1 MSEFNAATQTYTGNT
16 STEVTFSGGQ
26 MVTTEK
32 ASNEFQAH
40 TGFEAPGDLMST
52 AKSATGSPV
61 VGRGVEMT
69 DTIQAH
75 GYRMTLAM
83 AIELGFVSKDLGGNF
98 VPTAE
103 GKAGATHADAPLSES
118 ALASGGT
125 AEEAAESTFTATPE
139 GEAALSEIMAVTSMD
154 TQINALNSILRNDG
168 EIEPAALNRLA
179 SQAGVEPSEMAA
191 VIERAHDGMQEAVL
205 KHLAPF
211 GVYDH
216 AAFTAFVHG
225 SPETH
230 QRLLASVR
238 DLMMSN
244 STKGLESL
252 ARDFAECADTVDPEG
267 VGAALGA
274 AGIPFTVRPN
284 GAFVLDLKSKGMG
297 QVAFREAV
305 RAGIIRLGQG

>member
-1 MSEFNAATQTYTGNT
+1 MSEFNAATQTYTGNA
-16 STEVTFSGGQ
+16 STEVTLSSGQ
-26 MVTTEK
+26 MVTTAK
-32 ASNEFQAH
+32 VSNEFKAH
-40 TGFEAPGDLMST
+40 GGFESPGDLMST
-52 AKSATGSPV
+52 ARGASGSPV
-61 VGRGVEMT
+61 VGRQLGMA

-83 AIELGFVSKDLGGNF
+83 AMELGFVSKDLAGNF
-98 VPTAE
+98 VATAE
-103 GKAGATHADAPLSES
+103 GQAGATHSDAAKTAS

-125 AEEAAESTFTATPE
+125 AEEAAESTFMATPE
-139 GEAALSEIMAVTSMD
+139 GEAALSEIMAATSMD
-154 TQINALNSILRNDG
+154 TQVNALNSILRNDG
-168 EIEPAALNRLA
+168 EIEPLALNRLA
-179 SQAGVEPSEMAA
+179 SQAGIEPSEMAEI
-191 VIERAHDGMQEAVL
+191 IERAHDGMQEAVL

-230 QRLLASVR
+230 ARLLASVR

-267 VGAALGA
+267 VAAALGA
-274 AGIPFTVRPN
+274 AGIPFTVKQS

-297 QVAFREAV
+297 QMAFREAV
-305 RAGIIRLGQG
+305 RAGIIQLGRG